1 MQVFGQI
8 FVKRVQRHEDAQVN
22 LAILA
27 NFCDFGVQRP
37 AVLLIFAGFYRIR
50 ANRPAL
56 SLVFEAWISSPFLPG
71 IDHGCHS
78 WLWGTA
84 IICCFEAGIQ
94 VSG

>member
-56 SLVFEAWISSPFLPG
+56 LPSRPEF
-71 IDHGCHS
+71 DN
-78 WLWGTA
+78 
-84 IICCFEAGIQ
+84 EREMK
-94 VSG
+94 